1 METIKSRIRNLQFKM
16 DYFEEQL
23 VIVEDANY
31 RRNLTKNKASQ
42 IFYNQYIQKFF
53 CKNVIAFQREI
64 IEISGKISLLPGEDK
79 STSIYVTEIET
90 LSKMNGN
97 FKKRV
102 DDLITKKDD

>member
-1 METIKSRIRNLQFKM
+1 METIKSRIRNLQLKM

-23 VIVEDANY
+23 VSVEDANY
-31 RRNLTKNKASQ
+31 RRNPNKNFR
-42 IFYNQYIQKFF
+42 IWYNQYIQEFF
-53 CKNVIAFQREI
+53 GKNVIAFQHEI

-79 STSIYVTEIET
+79 STSIYITEIET

-102 DDLITKKDD
+102 DALIIK

>member
-1 METIKSRIRNLQFKM
+1 M

-23 VIVEDANY
+23 AIVEDANY
-31 RRNLTKNKASQ
+31 KRNPNKNEAFR
-42 IFYNQYIQKFF
+42 IWNNQYIQKFF
-53 CKNVIAFQREI
+53 GKNVIAFQREI
-64 IEISGKISLLPGEDK
+64 IEISGKISLLPSGDK

-102 DDLITKKDD
+102 EDLIIK